1 MQLLTAAHLLLQNVD
16 MHSHMSQHNNAASA
30 EGGNGLLDTIS
41 ESLLNAF
48 AKVRK
53 PDAKFVEMRDH
64 LDKFEEGL
72 SATERIMVRSRNRT
86 AGECWLGRQRE
97 RERKHLH
104 RGPDIT
110 ERLTGVLAS
119 PSSYNPSTDPYA
131 PQLDLAPDKDLS
143 IDYEDLSASMEGL
156 RALESGMSDQLH
168 RFAMTLAEFSRLQKQ
183 DSARCSDAVLASM
196 HALLSYAN
204 AHKQVLKMRDQKQLD
219 FEELTEYLSGV
230 VAERDRL
237 ASLSSPH
244 GAGHG
249 HGGVRGAGI
258 TGYLKDQMDSLRGID
273 EERTRVER
281 MQRLDGRIKELQ
293 DAVATSHDVS
303 QAFSQQVTT
312 EALMFEF
319 AKQLEM
325 KEMLGYYVDSKIE
338 LHTEALSNWDR
349 LLRSLESS

>member
-1 MQLLTAAHLLLQNVD
+1 MA
-16 MHSHMSQHNNAASA
+16 
-30 EGGNGLLDTIS
+30 
-41 ESLLNAF
+41 
-48 AKVRK
+48 
-53 PDAKFVEMRDH
+53 
-64 LDKFEEGL
+64 
-72 SATERIMVRSRNRT
+72 
-86 AGECWLGRQRE
+86 
-97 RERKHLH
+97 
-104 RGPDIT
+104 
-110 ERLTGVLAS
+110 
-119 PSSYNPSTDPYA
+119 
-131 PQLDLAPDKDLS
+131 
-143 IDYEDLSASMEGL
+143 
-156 RALESGMSDQLH
+156 DQL
-168 RFAMTLAEFSRLQKQ
+168 RKFAVTLAEYSRLQKQ
-183 DSARCSDAVLASM
+183 DAARCSDSILAAM
-196 HALLSYAN
+196 HALLAYAS
-204 AHKQVLKMRDQKQLD
+204 AHKHVLKLRDQKQLD

-258 TGYLKDQMDSLRGID
+258 TGYLRDQMDSLRGID

-325 KEMLGYYVDSKIE
+325 KEMLEQYVDSKVE
-338 LHTEALSNWDR
+338 LHTDALANWDR
-349 LLRSLESS
+349 LLRALEAS